1 MSTPAENREKLQ
13 WHPAFYAGIQIDL
26 EKEAHKL
33 IFENE
38 HQLGTKPKEIDVL
51 IIKKKANQPI
61 QKNIG
66 RIFRKHNLVEYK
78 SPTDY
83 LNIDDFYKV
92 YGYALFYKSDTKTVD
107 EIAIDD
113 LTITYVSSKRPREL
127 LKHLFR
133 RGYQITQKDAGIY
146 YIEAGETFQQ
156 IPMQL
161 IILSELS
168 ADDNLWLKSLSNNIQ
183 DYDQIEKLSNEYGK
197 NKDRNLYQ
205 SVMNVI
211 IRANKEKFKEEK
223 SMCEALRELFQEELS
238 ESESKGEN
246 KGGEV
251 KVIGKILQK
260 LGKNLDVDTIAEHLE
275 EPVEQVKKITDLKK
289 QHPDADEE
297 ALYQILHASEA
308 DS

>member
-168 ADDNLWLKSLSNNIQ
+168 ADDNLWLKSLSNNIH
-183 DYDQIEKLSNEYGK
+183 DHDQIEKLSNEYGK